1 MTTENLSAE
10 QWQRLLVSAIYLLQ
24 NSTDPEKDLEYTRWL
39 VKEWQLDQQR
49 IIHVQNNHQ
58 Q

>member
-1 MTTENLSAE
+1 MTTESLTAE

-49 IIHVQNNHQ
+49 IIHVQNNH
-58 Q
+58 